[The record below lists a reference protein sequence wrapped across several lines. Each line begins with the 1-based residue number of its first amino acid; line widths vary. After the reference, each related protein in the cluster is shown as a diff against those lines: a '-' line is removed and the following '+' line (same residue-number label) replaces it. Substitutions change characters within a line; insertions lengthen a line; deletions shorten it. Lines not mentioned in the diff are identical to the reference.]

1 MKTFKYFAAF
11 AAALMAICNTS
22 CGNSDPNS
30 VTLKVESELGELGNC
45 LAPSEDEVVV
55 RITEENEDG
64 ENVRFFVSSL
74 AFNVS
79 KSVASNRS
87 FKIKV
92 EVLDENHLKIGELPD
107 FKIDS
112 KSDHDNGEYDHIL
125 ATGATRAQMK
135 EEVENQE
142 LWDKIH
148 SQGKYIVLKP
158 NSYAKYAEYNSGFSS
173 NSDNQEST
181 TAASSGSEDWDA
193 LLDSYDSYVTQFV
206 SYAKKAAN
214 GDVTALSEYP
224 ALLEKAQEFSGKM
237 NNAQSQM
244 SASQWTRYVEITN
257 KMTQA
262 LAEMR

>member
-1 MKTFKYFAAF
+1 M
-11 AAALMAICNTS
+11 
-22 CGNSDPNS
+22 
-30 VTLKVESELGELGNC
+30 
-45 LAPSEDEVVV
+45 
-55 RITEENEDG
+55 
-64 ENVRFFVSSL
+64 
-74 AFNVS
+74 
-79 KSVASNRS
+79 
-87 FKIKV
+87 

-112 KSDHDNGEYDHIL
+112 RSDSDNGEYSRIL
-125 ATGATRAQMK
+125 AAGATRAQMK
-135 EEVENQE
+135 EEVDDQE

-158 NSYAKYAEYNSGFSS
+158 KSSYAKYVEYNSGFSS

-214 GDVTALSEYP
+214 GDVKALSEYP